1 MFTSAKNSSG
11 IKIIDSTIGKF
22 KTIIT
27 NLETGIK
34 LVEEQKRGNEAVI
47 STLVIENKTLV
58 KKASQA
64 QKVRD
69 NLVSLIEEDTDEG
82 AAEQGE

>member
-11 IKIIDSTIGKF
+11 IKIIDGSIGKF
-22 KTIIT
+22 KAIIT

-47 STLVIENKTLV
+47 SNLVIENKTLV
-58 KKASQA
+58 KKANQA

-69 NLVSLIEEDTDEG
+69 NLASLIEEDADEG